1 MQVVFAVGA
10 MIDDT
15 MPVTITGVSD
25 PVTEGNEFI
34 VASFVFNP
42 TVYVVNGAANGDT
55 AFLDIKITDN
65 DAGTYVGME

>member
-1 MQVVFAVGA
+1 

-15 MPVTITGVSD
+15 MPIIITGVLD
-25 PVTEGNEFI
+25 GNVEGNEFI
-34 VASFVFNP
+34 VASFVSNP

-55 AFLDIKITDN
+55 EFLDIQITDN